1 MGSKNWS
8 PEEKNMLLDLV
19 GSCPLPMIAGHLNR
33 KFNNHRTKN
42 AVKIKLN
49 RMGYSV
55 KCEWDYLTQT
65 QWAKELGFPNRYR
78 LSNWVKK
85 GKLKPL
91 KLSQHLSAI
100 SIETMKG
107 FADKNPHL
115 FTEVDPEILKYYF
128 GDRICH
134 KIQNTKGITGK
145 PIKVLANG
153 KVYKSIREAERQLK
167 INRTVIAYEMRRP
180 DGWIKRA

>member
-8 PEEKNMLLDLV
+8 KQELDLMLDLA
-19 GSCPLPMIAGHLNR
+19 GSCPVPMITNMLNGR
-33 KFNNHRTKN
+33 FQNHRSSN
-42 AVKIKLN
+42 AVKIKIN
-49 RMGYSV
+49 RLGCSV
-55 KCEWDYLTQT
+55 KCKWDYLTQS

-78 LSNWVKK
+78 VNNWVKK
-85 GKLKPL
+85 GKLTPVKISRNL
-91 KLSQHLSAI
+91 TAI
-100 SIETMKG
+100 SIKTMTA
-107 FADKNPHL
+107 FANKNPHL
-115 FTEVDPEILKYYF
+115 FTEVAPEILKYYF

-180 DGWIKRA
+180 DGWIKQA